1 MATTLQPLDA
11 PAWSDFLLKYDAA
24 YRQFMAN
31 YNALVELGPYIN
43 SQHPE
48 LIPQYDAL
56 VSAGTDHY
64 NTLLQLDKTRKYV
77 AGWLDWMA
85 TGAQQAWDYVKGTIG
100 LEGTLGLPVVAPIIG
115 LAAALAALAL
125 ITKWIVE
132 AYEFAQRLN
141 ALQRL
146 EDQGYTPAQA
156 AAAVN
161 ATIGAPRQSSGNVF
175 GIPFELI
182 IWGAIA
188 IFLGPPII
196 KAITERR
203 GE

>member
-11 PAWSDFLLKYDAA
+11 PAWSDFILKFDAA
-24 YRQFMAN
+24 YSQFMAN
-31 YNALVELGPYIN
+31 YDALLKLGPYIN

-56 VSAGTDHY
+56 VSTGTDHY
-64 NTLLQLDKTRKYV
+64 NRLIALKKTRDYV
-77 AGWLDWMA
+77 SGWLDWIS
-85 TGAQQAWDYVKGTIG
+85 TGAQQAWDYVKGTLG

-161 ATIGAPRQSSGNVF
+161 ATIGPPRQSNENVL

-196 KAITERR
+196 KALTERR
-203 GE
+203 